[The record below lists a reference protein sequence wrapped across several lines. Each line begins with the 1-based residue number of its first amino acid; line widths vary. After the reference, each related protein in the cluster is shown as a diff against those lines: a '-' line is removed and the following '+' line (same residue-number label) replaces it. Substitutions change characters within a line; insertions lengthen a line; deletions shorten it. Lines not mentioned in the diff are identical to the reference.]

1 MPADERIYVG
11 SKPILAYV
19 TAVVTALSKSDSVS
33 VMARGRAIST
43 AVDVV
48 EVTKRSFL
56 TDIVDGV
63 DIGTERLGEA
73 GAERNVS
80 TISIHLSKP
89 KRSRGPNLW
98 RPGRLQSL

>member
-1 MPADERIYVG
+1 MSDDERIYVG

-19 TAVVTALSKSDSVS
+19 TAVVTSLSRSDSVS
-33 VMARGRAIST
+33 VMARGRAISS

-56 TDIVDGV
+56 TDIVIDGIE
-63 DIGTERLGEA
+63 IGTERLGEA

-80 TISIHLSKP
+80 TISIKLSRP
-89 KRSRGPNLW
+89 KE
-98 RPGRLQSL
+98 

>member
-1 MPADERIYVG
+1 MSAKDRIYVG

-19 TAVVTALSKSDSVS
+19 TAVVTSLSRSDSVS

-48 EVTKRSFL
+48 EMTKRSFL
-56 TDIVDGV
+56 SDLVVDGI

-80 TISIHLSKP
+80 TISIQLTKP
-89 KRSRGPNLW
+89 KV
-98 RPGRLQSL
+98 

>member
-1 MPADERIYVG
+1 MSSDERIYIG

-19 TAVVTALSKSDSVS
+19 TAVVTFLSRSDTVK
-33 VMARGRAIST
+33 VMARGRAISS

-56 TDIVDGV
+56 TDIVVDDI

-80 TISIHLSKP
+80 TISINLFRP
-89 KRSRGPNLW
+89 KA
-98 RPGRLQSL
+98 